1 VPRCKTIQSSS
12 ENPDVAT
19 RGRKQET
26 ILTSMVVPSTVTM
39 EREFGH
45 YLLIQLFSYSVST
58 KSWAG
63 GQ

>member
-1 VPRCKTIQSSS
+1 
-12 ENPDVAT
+12 
-19 RGRKQET
+19 
-26 ILTSMVVPSTVTM
+26 MVVPSTVTM

-63 GQ
+63 GQQTVLASMEIAVVYTKMIDADNHNEGGI